1 MSDHIP
7 TFADICSAIAEGRIA
22 ASIDG
27 GMYQVNARELR
38 RYFSKPRSLPS
49 VSFSDAS
56 DATSQPTSSWSI
68 TPSIPVR

>member
-7 TFADICSAIAEGRIA
+7 TFADICSAIAEGRIT
-22 ASIDG
+22 ASVDG

-49 VSFSDAS
+49 VSFPNAPDTTAQP
-56 DATSQPTSSWSI
+56 ATSWSI
-68 TPSIPVR
+68 TASIPVR